1 MRRESDVQEQSDK
14 DELLAQPC
22 ERAVVGVGRQQVC
35 GERIRVGLKIGPNV
49 AGNRPAKLKI
59 GALTPLYTRVSVSL
73 GVLWSGKGDVDKQ
86 HHRLLPL
93 LAATIKATR

>member
-1 MRRESDVQEQSDK
+1 MSFWLSSANEPWLESDLSK
-14 DELLAQPC
+14 
-22 ERAVVGVGRQQVC
+22 VC
-35 GERIRVGLKIGPNV
+35 RERIRVGLKIGPDV

-86 HHRLLPL
+86 HHRLFPL